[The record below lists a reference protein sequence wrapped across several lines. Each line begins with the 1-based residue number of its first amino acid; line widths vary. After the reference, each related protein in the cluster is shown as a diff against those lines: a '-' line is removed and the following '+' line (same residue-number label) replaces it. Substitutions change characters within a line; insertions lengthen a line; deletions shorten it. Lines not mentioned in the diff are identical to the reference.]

1 VRLVSSSKGSED
13 SQSFLGNSRTISPF
27 QSVVN
32 GKNRLNSAILYN
44 ASGGR
49 STKEV
54 IELMGNKFLRI
65 DDRAALDNLITDSK
79 QKPVI
84 VFKHS
89 NACSI
94 SSRAY
99 REMEKVQDQVNIL
112 EVQSAREVSRELAN
126 LTGVRHETPQVIVLR
141 DGKAVWNA
149 SHFDVQ
155 AGAVAK
161 AVETNS

>member
-1 VRLVSSSKGSED
+1 
-13 SQSFLGNSRTISPF
+13 
-27 QSVVN
+27 
-32 GKNRLNSAILYN
+32 
-44 ASGGR
+44 
-49 STKEV
+49 
-54 IELMGNKFLRI
+54 MGNRFFEI
-65 DDRAALDNLITDSK
+65 DDRAALDSLITDSK

-94 SSRAY
+94 SSKAY
-99 REMEKVQDQVNIL
+99 REMEKVQADVNIL
-112 EVQSAREVSRELAN
+112 VVQSARDVSRELAN

-155 AGAVAK
+155 AGAVAE
-161 AVETNS
+161 AVESHT

>member
-1 VRLVSSSKGSED
+1 
-13 SQSFLGNSRTISPF
+13 
-27 QSVVN
+27 
-32 GKNRLNSAILYN
+32 
-44 ASGGR
+44 
-49 STKEV
+49 
-54 IELMGNKFLRI
+54 MGNKFFKI
-65 DDRAALDNLITDSK
+65 DDRSALENLITDSR

-99 REMEKVQDQVNIL
+99 REMEKVEAEVNIL
-112 EVQSAREVSRELAN
+112 VVQSAREISRELAN

-149 SHFDVQ
+149 SHFEVQ
-155 AGAVAK
+155 AVAVTEAI
-161 AVETNS
+161 ETHS

>member
-1 VRLVSSSKGSED
+1 MR
-13 SQSFLGNSRTISPF
+13 
-27 QSVVN
+27 
-32 GKNRLNSAILYN
+32 
-44 ASGGR
+44 
-49 STKEV
+49 
-54 IELMGNKFLRI
+54 NKFFEI
-65 DDRAALDNLITDSK
+65 DDRAALDSLITDSK
-79 QKPVI
+79 QKPII

-99 REMEKVQDQVNIL
+99 REMEKVEAEVNIL
-112 EVQSAREVSRELAN
+112 VVQSAREISRELAN

-155 AGAVAK
+155 AVAVIQAI
-161 AVETNS
+161 ETHT

>member
-1 VRLVSSSKGSED
+1 
-13 SQSFLGNSRTISPF
+13 
-27 QSVVN
+27 
-32 GKNRLNSAILYN
+32 
-44 ASGGR
+44 
-49 STKEV
+49 
-54 IELMGNKFLRI
+54 MGNNFFEI
-65 DDRAALDNLITDSK
+65 DDRTTLDNLLTDSK

-99 REMEKVQDQVNIL
+99 REMEKVEAEVNIL
-112 EVQSAREVSRELAN
+112 VVQSAREISRELAN

-155 AGAVAK
+155 AVAVIE
-161 AVETNS
+161 AVQTHS

>member
-1 VRLVSSSKGSED
+1 
-13 SQSFLGNSRTISPF
+13 
-27 QSVVN
+27 
-32 GKNRLNSAILYN
+32 
-44 ASGGR
+44 
-49 STKEV
+49 
-54 IELMGNKFLRI
+54 MGNKFLQI
-65 DDRAALDNLITDSK
+65 DDRNALDNLLTDSK

-99 REMEKVQDQVNIL
+99 REMEKVEADVNIL
-112 EVQSAREVSRELAN
+112 VVQSAREVSRELAN

-155 AGAVAK
+155 AGAVVE
-161 AVETNS
+161 AVESHR